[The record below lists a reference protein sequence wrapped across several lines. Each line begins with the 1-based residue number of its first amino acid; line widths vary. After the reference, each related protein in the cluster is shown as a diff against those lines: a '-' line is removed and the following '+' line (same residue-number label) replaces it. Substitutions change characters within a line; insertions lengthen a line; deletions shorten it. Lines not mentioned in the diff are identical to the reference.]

1 MLIIND
7 EAGNQS
13 ITIIRCNKMNKVESE
28 NVVADKRDALTDKN
42 VQLTDMLVDMLTDI
56 NRAKLEELSN
66 YLISHGRIDNATLEC
81 NTCSGQFYY

>member
-1 MLIIND
+1 
-7 EAGNQS
+7 
-13 ITIIRCNKMNKVESE
+13 
-28 NVVADKRDALTDKN
+28 VADKN

>member
-1 MLIIND
+1 MLFIND

-28 NVVADKRDALTDKN
+28 NVVADKN

>member
-7 EAGNQS
+7 EAGNQF

-28 NVVADKRDALTDKN
+28 NVVADKN

>member
-28 NVVADKRDALTDKN
+28 NVVTDKN

>member
-1 MLIIND
+1 
-7 EAGNQS
+7 
-13 ITIIRCNKMNKVESE
+13 MNKVESE
-28 NVVADKRDALTDKN
+28 NVVADKN
-42 VQLTDMLVDMLTDI
+42 VPLTDI

>member
-1 MLIIND
+1 
-7 EAGNQS
+7 
-13 ITIIRCNKMNKVESE
+13 MNKVESE
-28 NVVADKRDALTDKN
+28 NVVADKN

-56 NRAKLEELSN
+56 NRAKLEEFSN

>member
-13 ITIIRCNKMNKVESE
+13 ITINRCNKMNKVESE
-28 NVVADKRDALTDKN
+28 NVVADKN
-42 VQLTDMLVDMLTDI
+42 VQLTDI

>member
-13 ITIIRCNKMNKVESE
+13 ITIIRCNKMNKVERE
-28 NVVADKRDALTDKN
+28 NVVADKN

>member
-28 NVVADKRDALTDKN
+28 NVVTDKN

-66 YLISHGRIDNATLEC
+66 YLISHGRIDNASLEC

>member
-7 EAGNQS
+7 GAGNQS

-28 NVVADKRDALTDKN
+28 NVVVDKN

>member
-1 MLIIND
+1 MIIIND

-28 NVVADKRDALTDKN
+28 NVVADKN

>member
-13 ITIIRCNKMNKVESE
+13 ITINRCNKMNKVESE
-28 NVVADKRDALTDKN
+28 NVVADKN

>member
-28 NVVADKRDALTDKN
+28 NVVADKN

-66 YLISHGRIDNATLEC
+66 YLISHGRIDNAPLEC

>member
-13 ITIIRCNKMNKVESE
+13 IIIRCNKMNKVESE
-28 NVVADKRDALTDKN
+28 NVVTDKN

>member
-28 NVVADKRDALTDKN
+28 NVVADKN

>member
-28 NVVADKRDALTDKN
+28 NVVADKN

-66 YLISHGRIDNATLEC
+66 YLISHGWIDNATLEC

>member
-28 NVVADKRDALTDKN
+28 NVVVDKN
-42 VQLTDMLVDMLTDI
+42 VQLPDMLVDMLTDI

>member
-13 ITIIRCNKMNKVESE
+13 ITIIRCNKMNEVESE
-28 NVVADKRDALTDKN
+28 NVVVDKN

>member
-1 MLIIND
+1 
-7 EAGNQS
+7 
-13 ITIIRCNKMNKVESE
+13 MNKVESE
-28 NVVADKRDALTDKN
+28 NVVADKN

>member
-13 ITIIRCNKMNKVESE
+13 ITIIRCNKINKVESE
-28 NVVADKRDALTDKN
+28 NVVADKN

>member
-13 ITIIRCNKMNKVESE
+13 ITIIMNKVESE
-28 NVVADKRDALTDKN
+28 NVVADKN

>member
-28 NVVADKRDALTDKN
+28 NVVADKN
-42 VQLTDMLVDMLTDI
+42 VQLTDMLVDMLTDF

>member
-1 MLIIND
+1 
-7 EAGNQS
+7 
-13 ITIIRCNKMNKVESE
+13 MNKVESE
-28 NVVADKRDALTDKN
+28 NVVADKN

-66 YLISHGRIDNATLEC
+66 YLISHGQIDNATLEC

>member
-28 NVVADKRDALTDKN
+28 NVVADKN

-66 YLISHGRIDNATLEC
+66 YLISHGRIDNATLER

>member
-13 ITIIRCNKMNKVESE
+13 ITIIRCNKMNKVES
-28 NVVADKRDALTDKN
+28 
-42 VQLTDMLVDMLTDI
+42 DMLVDMLTDI